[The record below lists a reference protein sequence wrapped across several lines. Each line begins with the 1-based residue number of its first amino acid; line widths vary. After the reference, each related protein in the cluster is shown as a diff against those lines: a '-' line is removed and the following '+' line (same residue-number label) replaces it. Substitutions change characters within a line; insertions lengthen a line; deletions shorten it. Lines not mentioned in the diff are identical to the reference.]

1 MGFPLGAVYPPLINE
16 WHGIHVPARRH
27 VLFYETIFLSVSQER
42 DLQNK
47 GEGGRVV
54 LWQELVETGRADE
67 SDLHMGYIKLGAHQ
81 SHRRVPPM
89 SFPLYGSHNYHYAHS
104 MAILMPPKSCLLRA

>member
-27 VLFYETIFLSVSQER
+27 VLFYETIFLSVSQEQ

-47 GEGGRVV
+47 GEGGRV

-67 SDLHMGYIKLGAHQ
+67 SDLHMGVYKAWSSSKSPPSSSNELFSLWQ
-81 SHRRVPPM
+81 S
-89 SFPLYGSHNYHYAHS
+89 
-104 MAILMPPKSCLLRA
+104 